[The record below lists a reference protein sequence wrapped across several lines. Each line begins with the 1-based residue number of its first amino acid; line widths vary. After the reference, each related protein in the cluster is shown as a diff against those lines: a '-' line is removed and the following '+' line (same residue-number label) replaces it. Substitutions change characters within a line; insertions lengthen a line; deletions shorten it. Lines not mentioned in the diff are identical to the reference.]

1 MSEKNERLE
10 ILAMIE
16 SGVINASEA
25 ARLLKALEDDE
36 TLEEEFSDPES
47 GGPAFVDDNI
57 PSDEGFQSEDVTHN
71 PQGSFEPEIEKW
83 RRWWMIPLWVGV
95 GITIVSALLLF
106 WAYQASG
113 FSFWFGCAWVPFF
126 LGLGVIALAWGSRTA
141 RWLHLRIEQE
151 PGEWP
156 QTIAFSFPL
165 PLRFTSWVLR
175 TFGHFIPDLRDRGV
189 DVASV
194 VKAIETT
201 TGPDAPFYVEVDEG
215 EGKEK
220 VQIYIG

>member
-1 MSEKNERLE
+1 MSEKSERLE

-16 SGVINASEA
+16 SGVISASEG
-25 ARLLKALEDDE
+25 ARLLQALEDDGPSEEMQPALESGDGSYAYSE
-36 TLEEEFSDPES
+36 TPEEENAAWET
-47 GGPAFVDDNI
+47 
-57 PSDEGFQSEDVTHN
+57 VTGQ
-71 PQGSFEPEIEKW
+71 PKGMFEPEIEKW

-95 GITIVSALLLF
+95 GITVISSLLLF
-106 WAYQASG
+106 WAYQTGG

-126 LGLGVIALAWGSRTA
+126 LGLGVIAMAWGSRTA
-141 RWLHLRIEQE
+141 RWLHLRIKQE

-165 PLRFTSWVLR
+165 PLRFTSWLLR
-175 TFGHFIPDLRDRGV
+175 TFGRFIPDLRDRGV
-189 DVASV
+189 DVGAV
-194 VKAIETT
+194 VQALERT
-201 TGPDAPFYVEVDEG
+201 TGPDTPFYVEVDEG